1 MDWRPGL
8 KTRGR
13 LGRTELLKSCVWD
26 RAARMEG
33 RIIFDSKS
41 AYSYS
46 SIEARNVSK
55 GWIGRSW
62 ADSVSRDD
70 DIGNVSRRL
79 MDRKMVFGEKFSPG
93 MERNAVWWTEKG
105 RRRMRTFSM
114 STPRGSISFLI
125 QWSALNHHQTRTTA
139 LLNNQV
145 PHLAFPIPNLLSPA
159 LYIEATNDSNKYSGR
174 NKQQY
179 TISHKFDTSFNKYSW
194 VKHPIPLFVYVCP
207 LGLANQIMGCSME
220 KVNQPIRS
228 ELFSG

>member
-46 SIEARNVSK
+46 SIEAQNVSK

-62 ADSVSRDD
+62 ADSVSQDD
-70 DIGNVSRRL
+70 DIGDVSRRL
-79 MDRKMVFGEKFSPG
+79 MDRKIAFGVKFSPR

-105 RRRMRTFSM
+105 CRHMTTFSM
-114 STPRGSISFLI
+114 SMPCGSISFLI
-125 QWSALNHHQTRTTA
+125 QWSALNHHQIRITA

-145 PHLAFPIPNLLSPA
+145 LHLAFPIFNLLSPA
-159 LYIEATNDSNKYSGR
+159 LHIEATNDSSKYSGKL
-174 NKQQY
+174 NNSTQ
-179 TISHKFDTSFNKYSW
+179 SATSLIL
-194 VKHPIPLFVYVCP
+194 HLIDIPEWSTHFLYLYVFV
-207 LGLANQIMGCSME
+207 LWG
-220 KVNQPIRS
+220 
-228 ELFSG
+228 